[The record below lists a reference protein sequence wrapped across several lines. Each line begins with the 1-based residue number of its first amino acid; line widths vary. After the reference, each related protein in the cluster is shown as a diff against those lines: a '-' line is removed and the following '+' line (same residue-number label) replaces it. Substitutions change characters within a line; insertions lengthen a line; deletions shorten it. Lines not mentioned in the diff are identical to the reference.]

1 MTQTGQKKCTHVL
14 CSCNASDT
22 YCSQACKD
30 AGSRET
36 DVACP
41 CGHQG
46 CAAHINFSAPG
57 FSLLADSPQDSLSK
71 FRT

>member
-1 MTQTGQKKCTHVL
+1 MKQTEQKKCAHVL

-36 DVACP
+36 DIACS

-57 FSLLADSPQDSLSK
+57 FSVPAESRQGSLSK
-71 FRT
+71 LRT

>member
-1 MTQTGQKKCTHVL
+1 MKQTNPKKCAHVL
-14 CSCNASDT
+14 CSCNSSET

-46 CAAHINFSAPG
+46 CAAHISFSAPG
-57 FSLLADSPQDSLSK
+57 FNVIGDCSQDSVSK
-71 FRT
+71 FRN